1 MHKTATGTIIAR
13 TNLPVNIDNQRGG
26 VERIDLE
33 EGFAELGFV
42 FWMTGNG
49 TQFCGRM
56 SELAF
61 VPERLAKVIGKNG

>member
-1 MHKTATGTIIAR
+1 MHKTATGTVVAR
-13 TNLPVNIDNQRGG
+13 TDLPVNIDNQREG

-49 TQFCGRM
+49 PQFRRRM

-61 VPERLAKVIGKNG
+61 VPERLAQVIGKNG